1 MVMVSHL
8 DAATEKDDFGTD
20 SEGINASVYMAHGYI
35 MVKDRCNGELIQT
48 DGYDMKSRWSVH
60 VGGVLGL

>member
-48 DGYDMKSRWSVH
+48 DGYDMKSR
-60 VGGVLGL
+60 